1 MKPDAEAA
9 LKRWHDAGPLS
20 TEATKLLIDMR
31 ELNLLEQPTDL
42 AFAAFVR
49 SLTPEQQSALGDLL
63 EVVGQHDEA
72 FRLF

>member
-1 MKPDAEAA
+1 MKSDIEAA
-9 LKRWHDAGPLS
+9 QQRWRDAGPLS
-20 TEATKLLIDMR
+20 TESMRFLVDCR
-31 ELNLLEQPTDL
+31 ELNLLKQPTEF

-63 EVVGQHDEA
+63 ELVEGEEA

>member
-1 MKPDAEAA
+1 LAA
-9 LKRWHDAGPLS
+9 SDENSSDGWVPIEPVSAPP
-20 TEATKLLIDMR
+20 TVQ
-31 ELNLLEQPTDL
+31 QPTDL

-63 EVVGQHDEA
+63 EVVGQHEEA

>member
-1 MKPDAEAA
+1 MKPEAA

-20 TEATKLLIDMR
+20 TESIKLLVDMR
-31 ELNLLEQPTDL
+31 ELNLLKQPTDL

-49 SLTPEQQSALGDLL
+49 SLTPEQQSAVGELVELL
-63 EVVGQHDEA
+63 EGDEA